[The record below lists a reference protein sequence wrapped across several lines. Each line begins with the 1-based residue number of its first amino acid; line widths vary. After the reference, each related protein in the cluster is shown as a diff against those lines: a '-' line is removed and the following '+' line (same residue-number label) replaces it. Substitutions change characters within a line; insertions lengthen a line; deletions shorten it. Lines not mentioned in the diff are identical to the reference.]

1 MSEWEEKYAALMN
14 EFIHMETAFIELQ
27 KDYAD
32 LQAKLALLIEKMIPY
47 MPIDVVQTVR
57 EHLNEK
63 LGEMEKKP
71 NPFKVVE

>member
-1 MSEWEEKYAALMN
+1 MLHLMN